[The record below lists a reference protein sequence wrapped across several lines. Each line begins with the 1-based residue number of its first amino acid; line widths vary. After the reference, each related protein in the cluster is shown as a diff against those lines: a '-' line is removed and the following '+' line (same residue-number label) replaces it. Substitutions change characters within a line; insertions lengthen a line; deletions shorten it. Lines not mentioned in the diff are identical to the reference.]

1 MPAFQHAVD
10 LGYTYLETDV
20 HVTSDGV
27 LVAFHDADLD
37 RARAGAPARINELP
51 WREVA
56 TARVGGR
63 EPIPLLEDLLGSFP
77 EARVNIDCKAW
88 TALAEPD
95 LHLEASRL
103 PRSGVPRQLQR
114 STSPTAAARVR

>member
-27 LVAFHDADLD
+27 LVAFHDDDLS
-37 RARAGAPARINELP
+37 RTCGRPGTISTLP
-51 WREVA
+51 WREVSA
-56 TARVGGR
+56 ARVDGR
-63 EPIPLLEDLLGSFP
+63 EPIPLMEDLLGSFP

-88 TALAEPD
+88 TAAAEPD
-95 LHLEASRL
+95 LHLEATRL
-103 PRSGVPRQLQR
+103 PRSGVPRKLQR
-114 STSPTAAARVR
+114 SAAPTAAPRVR